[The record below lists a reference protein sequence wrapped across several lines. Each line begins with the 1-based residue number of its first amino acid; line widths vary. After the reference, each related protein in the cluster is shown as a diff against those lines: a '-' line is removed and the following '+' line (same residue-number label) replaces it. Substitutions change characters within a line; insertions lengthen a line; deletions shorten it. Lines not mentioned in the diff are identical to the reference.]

1 MTNRT
6 ISQNWKTFPGARLH
20 TQLNNELNSA
30 HVSGSFLGDTFISD
44 LGEIGTTTNS
54 LFEIFQ
60 N

>member
-1 MTNRT
+1 MSNRT
-6 ISQNWKTFPGARLH
+6 LSQNWKTFPGARLH

-30 HVSGSFLGDTFISD
+30 HVTGSFLGNSFTSD
-44 LGEIGTTTNS
+44 LGNIGKTTNS